1 MSGSPRLRHV
11 ATDCSILRNGLDVS
25 ASFDQRARVRPG
37 AAAIQVLVV
46 DDHELFR
53 QGLVSLLETAGLDVI
68 ADAADGRNVL
78 ALVKTHAPDVVL
90 MDLELPGVSGVELTR
105 ELCRLDPEARVVVL
119 TVSADEADVLDAVLA
134 GACGY
139 LLKGSTVE
147 AIVNG
152 VRAAAAGDSLISRS
166 IAVRLFERLRVEST
180 VQPDDGL
187 HVGLSE
193 RELEVLKLMACG
205 KGNVDIAREL
215 FISPYTVRNHI
226 SSLLH
231 KLQLRNRTQAAAYAV
246 RHRIV

>member
-1 MSGSPRLRHV
+1 MEH
-11 ATDCSILRNGLDVS
+11 
-25 ASFDQRARVRPG
+25 RARPRPG
-37 AAAIQVLVV
+37 HRAIKVLVV

-53 QGLVSLLETAGLDVI
+53 EGLVSLLEAAGLDVV
-68 ADAADGRNVL
+68 ANAGDGRNLL
-78 ALVKTHAPDVVL
+78 ALVETHAPDVVL
-90 MDLELPGVSGVELTR
+90 MDLDLPGVSGVEATR
-105 ELCRLDPEARVVVL
+105 QLCGVDPDARVVVL
-119 TVSADEADVLDAVLA
+119 TVSADEADVMDAVLA

-139 LLKGSTVE
+139 LLKGSSVE
-147 AIVNG
+147 AIVTG
-152 VRAAAAGDSLISRS
+152 VHAAAAGDSLISRS
-166 IAVRLFERLRVEST
+166 VAVRLFERLRVDGAVE
-180 VQPDDGL
+180 PDDGL

-193 RELEVLKLMACG
+193 RELEVLKLMAGG